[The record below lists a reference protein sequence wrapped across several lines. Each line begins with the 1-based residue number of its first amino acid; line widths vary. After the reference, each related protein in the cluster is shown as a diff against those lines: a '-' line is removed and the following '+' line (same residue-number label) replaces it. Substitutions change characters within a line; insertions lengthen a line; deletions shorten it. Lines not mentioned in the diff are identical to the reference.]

1 MLRKSTTTGCAISLL
16 IRSQSSARYCTHSVT
31 ITMASAPFTHS

>member
-1 MLRKSTTTGCAISLL
+1 MHRDPGLVPTAVEELLRMVP
-16 IRSQSSARYCTHSVT
+16 SVT